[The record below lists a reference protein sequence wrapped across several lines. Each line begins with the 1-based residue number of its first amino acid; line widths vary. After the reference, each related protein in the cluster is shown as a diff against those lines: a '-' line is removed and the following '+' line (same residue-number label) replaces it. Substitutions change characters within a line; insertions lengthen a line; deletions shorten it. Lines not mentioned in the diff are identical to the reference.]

1 MNICYD
7 SCFIVIGV
15 TSDYLFYLP
24 LYFSVFFFQNLFKG
38 AELVPPFA
46 ASIMANFEHL
56 LWKGVGNIL
65 KRSFTDGYGD
75 SE

>member
-1 MNICYD
+1 MFHCYR
-7 SCFIVIGV
+7 SYL
-15 TSDYLFYLP
+15 TDYFFYLP
-24 LYFSVFFFQNLFKG
+24 LYFSAFFFRNSLKG

-46 ASIMANFEHL
+46 ASIMAKFEHL

-65 KRSFTDGYGD
+65 KRSFTEGYGD

>member
-1 MNICYD
+1 MITFFTCLCISRY
-7 SCFIVIGV
+7 
-15 TSDYLFYLP
+15 
-24 LYFSVFFFQNLFKG
+24 FFFQNSFKG

-65 KRSFTDGYGD
+65 KRSFTEGYGD